1 VEGVKTEV
9 TCAALSSLTCLCRTR
24 TAADSQWITSDMG
37 LGSGCE
43 QELRSKL
50 VHVVD
55 PQWLVHAYSTYKQK
69 ATFQWLRPQSRSI
82 RMGMG
87 GLATTG
93 VTQVPC
99 HLPPPA
105 HEAHNH
111 LSADAVPPR
120 LGIVAFA
127 RSACNH
133 VPSPAH
139 DHCRHQ
145 NKVPRAGPTRSIEG
159 SSWLNSRALISLPQL
174 AFTSGGSRPHH
185 QASTRP
191 LSWYEQKN
199 KAHTCCV
206 LAKCQQQ
213 TLGPFCER
221 DTGRRQ
227 VNRILSVSCASRPGS
242 LSYPE
247 HPF

>member
-1 VEGVKTEV
+1 MSSQLAVKVKREGKLR
-9 TCAALSSLTCLCRTR
+9 CPLQAA
-24 TAADSQWITSDMG
+24 
-37 LGSGCE
+37 
-43 QELRSKL
+43 
-50 VHVVD
+50 
-55 PQWLVHAYSTYKQK
+55 LVHAHSTYKQK